1 MDLIE
6 CVWPSVGIRPI
17 PSKKNGRKIKV
28 SLPEVRIK
36 PKECEEIVI

>member
-17 PSKKNGRKIKV
+17 PSKKKIKA